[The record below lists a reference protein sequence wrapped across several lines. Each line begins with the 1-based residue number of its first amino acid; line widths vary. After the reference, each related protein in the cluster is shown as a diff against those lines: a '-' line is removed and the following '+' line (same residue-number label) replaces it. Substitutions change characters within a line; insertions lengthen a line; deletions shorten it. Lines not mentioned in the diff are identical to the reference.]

1 LSWVGTA
8 VKEADIDGA
17 RNWRADL
24 DLSSEG
30 ADVDHDH
37 YGRAMKRDR
46 LERGLGLTARAAT
59 AERPGVRQQSRPR
72 RPQDGE

>member
-1 LSWVGTA
+1 VGAA

-30 ADVDHDH
+30 AGVDHDDPN
-37 YGRAMKRDR
+37 RDMKRDR
-46 LERGLGLTARAAT
+46 LEDEA
-59 AERPGVRQQSRPR
+59 
-72 RPQDGE
+72 

>member
-1 LSWVGTA
+1 LSPVGTA

-30 ADVDHDH
+30 ADVDHDDS
-37 YGRAMKRDR
+37 GRAMKRDR
-46 LERGLGLTARAAT
+46 LEDEAT
-59 AERPGVRQQSRPR
+59 
-72 RPQDGE
+72 